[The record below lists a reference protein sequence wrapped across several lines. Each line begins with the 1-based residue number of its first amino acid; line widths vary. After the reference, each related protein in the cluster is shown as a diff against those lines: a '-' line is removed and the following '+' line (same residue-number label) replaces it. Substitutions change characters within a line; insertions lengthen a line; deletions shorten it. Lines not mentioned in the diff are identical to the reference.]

1 MKRIIYTSSARHNLK
16 PAHITDILAASRDNN
31 RAHQVTGLLVYH
43 EGVFLQVLE
52 GPTDKVEQVY
62 AKIARDWRHTNC
74 RVLFD
79 EPIVER
85 AFAEWI
91 MAYRL
96 GAELEARQIRQLNDI
111 QSVVKSCKTGQYG
124 DHPALSVFLRAFLSS
139 FRLLDAA

>member
-1 MKRIIYTSSARHNLK
+1 MKRIIYISSARHNLK
-16 PAHITDILAASRDNN
+16 PPHINDILAASRENN
-31 RAHQVTGLLVYH
+31 RRDQITGLLVYH

-52 GPTDKVEQVY
+52 GATDQVQQVY
-62 AKIARDWRHTNC
+62 ARIARDWRHTDC

-85 AFAEWI
+85 AFAEWS

-96 GAELEARQIRQLNDI
+96 GAELEARQVRQLNDI
-111 QSVVKSCKTGQYG
+111 QSVVKSCKTGQYA
-124 DHPALSVFLRAFLSS
+124 DHPSLNVFLRAFLSS